1 MPPTLNA
8 PAPSPARA
16 ANNDGGPARP
26 APGRAPMP
34 LDTAPTSVSLSID
47 ELSSASGLT
56 REQLHELEEYGLL
69 AGHRVGSDTYYDG
82 DALMIAQKSATFLRH
97 GIEPRHLR
105 MFKVAAEREAGF
117 LEQVVMP
124 MLKQRNPA
132 ARQQAVELLAE
143 LAGLGQSLRAALL
156 RHALRDHLSP
166 PS

>member
-1 MPPTLNA
+1 
-8 PAPSPARA
+8 
-16 ANNDGGPARP
+16 
-26 APGRAPMP
+26 
-34 LDTAPTSVSLSID
+34 VSLSVD

-56 REQLHELEEYGLL
+56 REQLHDLEEYGLL
-69 AGHRVGSDTYYDG
+69 SGQRVGSDTYYDG
-82 DALMIAQKSATFLRH
+82 DALMIAQKSAAFLRH

-132 ARQQAVELLAE
+132 ARQQAVELLSE

-166 PS
+166 PP